1 MFSFK
6 VYPYRKKDGNMTNVI
21 FVTGDKTDSTY
32 PFKEQMKQFGA
43 KWINS
48 YKTWGWYGSEDPKKM
63 RMIIDSMVKPAVEFL
78 LSQEKN
84 QGDDGNQRT
93 VISILDELLKELNND
108 NTQEEIQS
116 MNNVFMSKQEIQR
129 KIQEFKEAL
138 VSTVNGDDF
147 KRLIM
152 PIINARRAQGYKYS
166 FKNTILIWVQ
176 DPKATL
182 VKSKGKWAN
191 FNRVPKADAPRIG
204 MFVPVGGDKE
214 FKGKEAREKAK
225 ARWMQSRGFASEDDM
240 TLGEKEQLK
249 GYLDSVVGEIGF
261 KFSYSF
267 YDQRFTDVME
277 GKEDLLGDTDTS
289 NIPWYN
295 DSGKETQLVKEKIY
309 SLLKVVKDSN
319 VNVSQTKNLGGAL
332 GVSKGGNIEV
342 LENAKMNP
350 NYFMTLTHEFAH
362 ELLHQTYLRDSSNDK
377 EWGQFYVGRGQGR
390 GFVEQQAELTAWIV
404 CKFYGYDIKEAINYA
419 AIWGM
424 DAKNAVHAFDS
435 VAKVS
440 DFIINKINAKIQ
452 EEKNTNMQESKQH
465 LNEVNFNGLDIAKM
479 VGAEQVYLQG
489 IKEFEQ
495 EDTNNMKMQE
505 SFKNQFNNLAQ
516 RINEI
521 QNNKWNKIID

>member
-1 MFSFK
+1 
-6 VYPYRKKDGNMTNVI
+6 
-21 FVTGDKTDSTY
+21 
-32 PFKEQMKQFGA
+32 
-43 KWINS
+43 
-48 YKTWGWYGSEDPKKM
+48 
-63 RMIIDSMVKPAVEFL
+63 
-78 LSQEKN
+78 
-84 QGDDGNQRT
+84 
-93 VISILDELLKELNND
+93 
-108 NTQEEIQS
+108 
-116 MNNVFMSKQEIQR
+116 
-129 KIQEFKEAL
+129 
-138 VSTVNGDDF
+138 
-147 KRLIM
+147 
-152 PIINARRAQGYKYS
+152 
-166 FKNTILIWVQ
+166 
-176 DPKATL
+176 
-182 VKSKGKWAN
+182 
-191 FNRVPKADAPRIG
+191 
-204 MFVPVGGDKE
+204 
-214 FKGKEAREKAK
+214 
-225 ARWMQSRGFASEDDM
+225 M

-495 EDTNNMKMQE
+495 EDANNIKMQE